1 MTDVGNNSAA
11 QLRSII
17 ERIERL
23 EEEKTNIA
31 LDIKE
36 IYSEAKYNG
45 YDVKAL
51 RKIVADRKKDRDDL
65 AEFEAI
71 VDTYKRALG
80 MLSDTPLG
88 EAAIQKA
95 TA

>member
-23 EEEKTNIA
+23 EEEKANIA

-51 RKIVADRKKDRDDL
+51 RKIVTDRKKDRDDL